1 MENEINLKK
10 STKLISVILGALAG
24 AFAWHIRGSHGFGAM
39 WGVIFVST
47 VLTLL
52 VYFFYGKRE
61 RMSYELIPVGMIL
74 AAVNVPAWGEVN
86 TLMKGTIV
94 NSVPIDGKVSY
105 GVINGWHGVIL
116 MLMTGFTLMCLYS
129 IFFGSL
135 FSKRKYKLWQY
146 AIFIAVFIG
155 VTYLVK
161 ATISHNILSA
171 IAPEIPE
178 HFTRGLEAAGN
189 DLTPKEFLLKYLT
202 NDAKFKKIAY
212 GRAYCEC
219 INHIAE
225 AIASVV
231 VLLVARVAFK
241 DRVTAVV
248 SLVFNIFS
256 MIGFVVGDIALLGG
270 TPVETSIIHGTAL
283 EKLLPYSSWSLWE
296 YITGFF
302 MGLGAMLIIALLP
315 KKLTAQKEYRVE
327 PKFGNKIVSYIYNLV
342 LVALVPAVVPIVR
355 AQSMR
360 ISAFLLGMKVIG
372 EKQEDLFSYIF
383 MGVIGIAVLIPIIKV
398 VTENMLKDNMPGPF
412 KMNAQA
418 FARKSLPLIILV
430 PLVGF
435 LVPDDYMIWGVSEYL
450 NGVWSNGEIISFAGA
465 DALTIVTGAIA
476 VIMIYGMKKSFEKKG
491 N

>member
-1 MENEINLKK
+1 MENGINLKK
-10 STKLISVILGALAG
+10 STKLISVILGALVG
-24 AFAWHIRGSHGFGAM
+24 AFAWHIRGSHGFGSM

-61 RMSYELIPVGMIL
+61 GMSYELIPVGMIL

-105 GVINGWHGVIL
+105 GVINGWHGVAL

-155 VTYLVK
+155 VTYLIK
-161 ATISHNILSA
+161 ATVAHNILSA
-171 IAPEIPE
+171 VAPEIPE

-225 AIASVV
+225 AIASVA
-231 VLLVARVAFK
+231 VLLVARIGFK
-241 DRVTAVV
+241 DRITAAV
-248 SLVFNIFS
+248 SLVFNVFS
-256 MIGFVVGDIALLGG
+256 MIGFTVGDIALLGG
-270 TPVETSIIHGTAL
+270 KPVETSVIHGTAL

-302 MGLGAMLIIALLP
+302 MGLGAMLVIALLP
-315 KKLTAQKEYRVE
+315 KKLTAQTEYRVE
-327 PKFGNKIVSYIYNLV
+327 PRFGNRIVSYIYNLV
-342 LVALVPAVVPIVR
+342 LVAVLPAAAPIVR

-372 EKQEDLFSYIF
+372 EEQEDLFSYIF
-383 MGVIGIAVLIPIIKV
+383 MGVIGVAVLIPLIKI
-398 VTENMLKDNMPGPF
+398 VTRNMLKENMPAPF

-418 FARKSLPLIILV
+418 YAVKYLPIIILV

-435 LVPDDYMIWGVSEYL
+435 LIPDDYMIWGVSEYL
-450 NGVWSNGEIISFAGA
+450 NGAWSNGEIISFAGA
-465 DALTIVTGAIA
+465 DALTIVTGI
-476 VIMIYGMKKSFEKKG
+476 VVMIIFASIKKSSEKKV